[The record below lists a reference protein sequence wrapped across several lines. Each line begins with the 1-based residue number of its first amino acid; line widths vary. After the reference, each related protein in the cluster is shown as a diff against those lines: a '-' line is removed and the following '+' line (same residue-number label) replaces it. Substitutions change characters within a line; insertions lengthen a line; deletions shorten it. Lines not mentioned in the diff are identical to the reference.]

1 MVTPLG
7 IAFSND
13 KNAVMQ
19 ADIQPLGKTVE
30 SLVIEFDQEKF
41 EEFLFSGFASPKIM
55 QQYCKVSSKTRPRI
69 SSEIT
74 PRVAR
79 TTAHSTNGA
88 TSEEVLITSCAV
100 HAARVNIPQGTRRA
114 NALARD
120 QSSGKDKSRHPS
132 PLWNLQIQV
141 TEGSQQPL

>member
-1 MVTPLG
+1 MATSLG
-7 IAFSND
+7 TAFSTD
-13 KNAVMQ
+13 EKAMAQ
-19 ADIQPLGKTVE
+19 ADVQLRGKMVE
-30 SLVIEFDQEKF
+30 SLIIKFDQEKF
-41 EEFLFSGFASPKIM
+41 EEFLSLGFASPKIM

-120 QSSGKDKSRHPS
+120 QSSGEDQSRHPS
-132 PLWNLQIQV
+132 PL
-141 TEGSQQPL
+141 